1 MPSLLNPH
9 PTTPPR
15 LILAPLG
22 LFVKLDKYTLGYKSA
37 FKQMAASVA
46 SLVLIAGDCSP
57 LRKSELECYAMV
69 SKTTDHHFSGT
80 NIALRTAA
88 GKLFHVGVK
97 TVSDQGDCDLL
108 NLAKGNAA

>member
-1 MPSLLNPH
+1 
-9 PTTPPR
+9 
-15 LILAPLG
+15 ILAPLG

-37 FKQMAASVA
+37 FKQMAASEKK
-46 SLVLIAGDCSP
+46 LVLIAGDCSP

-88 GKLFHVGVK
+88 GKLSMLGIVK